1 MTYKVCY
8 WDEIERCQKE
18 RDATPEE
25 TAEIDALKEQAP
37 IKERETLYN
46 SIVAA
51 TQARLDDF
59 AKTRGYDGILSAVS
73 YADSPT
79 TKFKIEG
86 QYCLTQRDAT
96 WAALIQMFNEVQ
108 AGTRPVPS
116 GYQDIEGDLP
126 PLVWPN

>member
-25 TAEIDALKEQAP
+25 AVEIDALKEQAP

-46 SIVAA
+46 SIVSA
-51 TQARLDDF
+51 TQARLDAF
-59 AKTRGYDGILSAVS
+59 AATRGYDGILSAVS

-96 WAALIQMFNEVQ
+96 WSALISYLHEVQ
-108 AGTRPVPS
+108 AGTIPVPS
-116 GYQDIEGDLP
+116 SYADVEPHLP
-126 PLVWPN
+126 TLAWPN